1 MRNSSSTRIYLF
13 ILLLAALAAG
23 CDEAAP
29 TLSTLTIDSVTPSS
43 GTVRPT
49 RGSPP
54 GVFIDR
60 GSGALSIDMTLLPA
74 REASWAQ
81 IYVYLLTADAP
92 AGGLNYCGQNL
103 PDAPTWGP
111 LRAFRTERVTISGFQ
126 VFRVPCDVVGIRAML
141 HTRNTGLLL
150 PPNPSETVAEA
161 TTAVSLRLLPA
172 P

>member
-13 ILLLAALAAG
+13 LLLAALAAG

-29 TLSTLTIDSVTPSS
+29 TMSTLTINSVTPSS

-60 GSGALSIDMTLLPA
+60 GSGALSIDMTILPA

-150 PPNPSETVAEA
+150 PPNASETVAEA
-161 TTAVSLRLLPA
+161 TTTVSLRILPA